1 MFQWGDS
8 SVWDN
13 GEAHDLKVLGHLS
26 RLGLHS
32 QKSYPSV
39 HLSGVSSS
47 HGLEQVGALPGSLS
61 NLRLQTRRL
70 LVPAGSAAARA
81 CGLTALFHHAPGG
94 PRAASVAA
102 LRTA

>member
-1 MFQWGDS
+1 M
-8 SVWDN
+8 
-13 GEAHDLKVLGHLS
+13 AS
-26 RLGLHS
+26 RLGRHS
-32 QKSYPSV
+32 QKPCPSV

-47 HGLEQVGALPGSLS
+47 LIFEQVGALPGSVP
-61 NLRLQTRRL
+61 NLRLQTQRL
-70 LVPAGSAAARA
+70 RAPAGSAAARA